1 MNILILCNKSPF
13 PPNEG
18 GPMAMNSIVTGL
30 IEAGHQVKVMAF
42 NSEKYHVNLKDI
54 PAEYKRKT
62 RIELIDVDLRIN
74 KIKAFKNL
82 FTEESYHVQRFI
94 SKAFAK
100 HLVKVLKEEKFDIV
114 QLEMIYMAPYID
126 TIRAHSDAK
135 IVLRTHN
142 VEHQI
147 WERIAKKEIL
157 LLKRLYIK
165 HLARTLKKYEL
176 SVIDKVDGIA
186 AITYT
191 DAAFFRGITAT
202 PVIDIPYGI
211 DVDKFIPKYET
222 NKKPS
227 FYHIGSMNWRPNE
240 EAIKWFLSEVWD
252 KINER
257 VPNARIYLAGRNMP
271 KWLEKTK
278 KKGVS
283 VVGEVPDAQEFVK
296 QHDVAVVPLLSGSGI
311 RIKIIESM
319 ALGKAVIT
327 TLVGAEGIQYTEFE
341 DIIIAENVP
350 KMVEAVCRLYNHPE
364 EAEVLGRNARRL
376 VEELYDNKKII
387 NRLLIFYKEIMSE
400 RVITELKGLVENADE
415 RWNTADERFE
425 TGD

>member
-13 PPNEG
+13 PPSEG

-30 IEAGHQVKVMAF
+30 LEAGHQVKVMAF
-42 NSEKYHVNLKDI
+42 NSEKYHVNLEDI
-54 PAEYKRKT
+54 PSGYREKT
-62 RIELIDVDLRIN
+62 RIEFIDINLRIN

-82 FTEESYHVQRFI
+82 FSDESYHVQRFI
-94 SKAFAK
+94 SQAFTDR
-100 HLVKVLKEEKFDIV
+100 LTEVLSKEKFDIV
-114 QLEMIYMAPYID
+114 QLEMIYMSPYID

-147 WERIAKKEIL
+147 WERMAKKVVFL
-157 LLKRLYIK
+157 PKKLYIK
-165 HLARTLKKYEL
+165 HLARTLKNYEL

-186 AITYT
+186 AITYK
-191 DAAFFRGITAT
+191 DAAFFRAITAT
-202 PVIDIPYGI
+202 PIIDIPYGV
-211 DVDKFIPKYET
+211 DVQKFIPKYEV
-222 NKKPS
+222 NEKPS

-240 EAIKWFLSEVWD
+240 EAIKWFMTEIWD

-257 VPNARIYLAGRNMP
+257 IPEARLYLAGRNMP
-271 KWLEKTK
+271 KWIRKLK
-278 KKGVS
+278 KKGITVI
-283 VVGEVPDAQEFVK
+283 GEVPDAQEFVK

-327 TLVGAEGIQYTEFE
+327 TIVGAEGIQYTEYE

-350 KMVEAVCRLYNHPE
+350 KMVEAVCRMYNHPE
-364 EAEVLGRNARRL
+364 EAEQMGRKARKL

-387 NRLLIFYKEIMSE
+387 NRLLIFYDEIKSE
-400 RVITELKGLVENADE
+400 KTITEL
-415 RWNTADERFE
+415 
-425 TGD
+425 